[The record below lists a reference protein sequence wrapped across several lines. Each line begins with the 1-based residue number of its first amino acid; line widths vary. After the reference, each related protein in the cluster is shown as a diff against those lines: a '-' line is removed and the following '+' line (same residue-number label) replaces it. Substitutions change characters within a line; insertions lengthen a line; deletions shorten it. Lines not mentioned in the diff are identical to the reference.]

1 MKKVLINRY
10 LSLSRAAKLV
20 GVKRG
25 TLQKRIQAGEL
36 LTFEGDLSLEELL
49 KAYPETEYSDDAMID
64 KTSRI
69 KVTAVRKLLHEQP
82 ILPSAESL
90 AARVNKLSAELN
102 HTNALAGKYITLVD
116 KVKSTLDN
124 LQQSTAELDQL
135 KNWLHTALNQPVAR
149 EATAELIANDNL
161 LSLMTAHVRILP
173 SGHDFF
179 SEGSSSLLEGGLRSG
194 LALNY
199 ACSNGNCGKCMA
211 RVVSGEVNKVSHH
224 DFIISDEQ
232 KASGHILMCCNTAV
246 TDVVLEAIEAHGAN
260 DIPSQTITAKVKK
273 IIFPEENVALLHL
286 KTPRTNRLRF
296 LAGQYV
302 LLGGNNIPAANHSV
316 SSCPCDDMNLHFQ
329 IPRVA
334 GSEFSEHVFN
344 NMKSGDEVEINGPRG
359 DFTLNE
365 DSPRSLVFIVWH
377 TGFAPIRSLVEHA
390 MALDIAETIHVVWI
404 APGKKERYLSNLCRS
419 WQDALDNF
427 KYTSIDASMRPE
439 NADEN
444 AAIISRLTLELDEL
458 SDYDFY
464 IAGNQPLIDACE
476 AVLLNNG
483 LAKDQLLSDLINHE

>member
-36 LTFEGDLSLEELL
+36 ITFEGDLSLEELL
-49 KAYPETEYSDDAMID
+49 KAYPQTEYSDDAMID

-69 KVTAVRKLLHEQP
+69 KATAVRKLLHEEP
-82 ILPSAESL
+82 ILPSAEVL
-90 AARVNKLSAELN
+90 GARVNKLSTELN
-102 HTNALAGKYITLVD
+102 HANAIADKYISLMD
-116 KVKSTLDN
+116 EVKSRLDR
-124 LQQSTAELDQL
+124 LQQTTTELDQL
-135 KNWLHTALNQPVAR
+135 KNWLYAALEKPVAQ
-149 EATAELIANDNL
+149 EAATSLIADDNL

-199 ACSNGNCGKCMA
+199 ACSNGNCGQCMA
-211 RVVSGEVNKVSHH
+211 RVVSGEVSKTSHH
-224 DFIISDEQ
+224 DYIISDEL
-232 KASGHILMCCNTAV
+232 KASGHVLMCCNTAV
-246 TDVVLEAIEAHGAN
+246 TDVVLEALEAHSAS
-260 DIPSQTITAKVKK
+260 DIPQQKITARVKK
-273 IIFPEENVALLHL
+273 VAFPEENVALLHL

-302 LLGGNNIPAANHSV
+302 LLGGNNTPAANHSV

-329 IPRVA
+329 IPRIA
-334 GSEFSEHVFN
+334 GNEFSDHVFN
-344 NMKSGDEVEINGPRG
+344 TLKNGDEVEINGPRG
-359 DFTLNE
+359 EFTLDEN
-365 DSPRSLVFIVWH
+365 SPRSLVFIVWH

-390 MALDIAETIHVVWI
+390 MALETAETIHVVWI
-404 APGKKERYLSNLCRS
+404 APSTKERYLSNLCRS

-427 KYTSIDASMRPE
+427 IYTSIDAEMKPE
-439 NADEN
+439 TAGKNT
-444 AAIISRLTLELDEL
+444 AIISKLTLNLDDL
-458 SDYDFY
+458 ADYDFY

-476 AVLLNNG
+476 TVLINNG
-483 LAKDQLLSDLINHE
+483 LPREQLVSDLIKHD